1 MKESF
6 VHQIQKRLTENSKL
20 FLSDGIER
28 LLNQDNGNEDYINP
42 DLLSLTCTSFQ
53 ISIELA
59 LKSLALERAGL
70 KSILNKKYENH
81 SLDELEDLFK
91 NNNIKTSEFESVK
104 NFVKSKGYITD
115 LARGDFKVIEQ
126 FQIYR
131 NRIVH
136 FTYEF
141 EEIDLY
147 DMKYDLIYYLIQI
160 IFKILLSNQ
169 HQDVKPSEFLA
180 YSLKNGLHSQLT
192 HYPPYIE
199 AMERVSKENTDS
211 VFKCIVC
218 NNRTFSKFEE
228 YCYCCNFITEDFK
241 TIDCVHCKETK
252 SVIYDNL
259 NIELN
264 KNSARGLCLNC
275 DTDGMIYQ
283 CPVCEFAYDNEIE
296 FEKYCTEGNCV
307 NN

>member
-1 MKESF
+1 MIENF
-6 VHQIQKRLTENSKL
+6 ENQIQRRLTENSKL

-28 LLNQDNGNEDYINP
+28 LINQDNGEEDFINS

-59 LKSLALERAGL
+59 LKSLVIERNGL
-70 KSILNKKYENH
+70 KSILNKKYQNR
-81 SLDELEDLFK
+81 SSSELEDLFRD
-91 NNNIKTSEFESVK
+91 NNIKTAEFDTIK
-104 NFVKSKGYITD
+104 NFVKSKGYIMD
-115 LARGDFKVIEQ
+115 LTKYDFKVIEE
-126 FQIYR
+126 FQLYR

-141 EEIDLY
+141 EESDLY
-147 DMKYDLIYYLIQI
+147 DMKYDLIYYMIQI
-160 IFKILLSNQ
+160 IFKILLSNE

-180 YSLKNGLHSQLT
+180 YSLKSGLHNKLT
-192 HYPPYIE
+192 KYPPYIQ

-218 NNRTFSKFEE
+218 NNRTFSKFEG
-228 YCYCCNFITEDFK
+228 YCYCCNFISEDFK
-241 TIDCVHCKETK
+241 LINCLHCNETK

-259 NIELN
+259 NIKLN
-264 KNSARGLCLNC
+264 NNMAKGLCLNC

-283 CPVCEFAYDNEIE
+283 CPECELGYDNEME
-296 FEKYCTEGNCV
+296 FEKYCTDGNCI